1 MIEFIRQFKIFEYA
15 IFDLT
20 VSYLGIYLLSP
31 LLSKLFRLIRIEIPK
46 INWVILTLPIS
57 ILVHMMV
64 GNFTPMTKKFLN
76 LNDYYL
82 LKIIILGMLI
92 LGIRGIK
99 IIKNK

>member
-1 MIEFIRQFKIFEYA
+1 MIEFIRQFKIFEFA

-64 GNFTPMTKKFLN
+64 GNFTPMTNNFLN

-82 LKIIILGMLI
+82 LKIIILI
-92 LGIRGIK
+92 LHI
-99 IIKNK
+99 

>member
-64 GNFTPMTKKFLN
+64 GNFTPMTNNFLN